1 MDTAVTAAI
10 EAWLND
16 PAIEEPDK
24 QEILDLQAGGNEAEL
39 IDRFYRDLEFGTGG
53 MRGVIAAGLN
63 RMNIY
68 TVGAAAQG
76 LANHLIK
83 QGKQAMKA
91 GVAIAYDCRRKSD
104 VFALRTASVLAGN
117 GITAYLFERLR
128 PTPELSFAVRYLGC
142 AAGVVV
148 TASHNPPEYN
158 GFKVYGA
165 DGCQVIA
172 PEDEQIIQEVRGV
185 GGFANVKSM
194 DPKEGG
200 EENLIKIIGGNI
212 DGPFLDAV
220 QTTILNRDACHAMG
234 KTLKV
239 IYSPLHGTGA
249 TLIPEALR
257 RREFEK
263 VIVVPEQAEP
273 DGEFPTV
280 ASPNPE
286 EPAAFELGIKLAEE
300 EDADLV
306 IATDPDA
313 DRMGI
318 AVPAENGRFEPLT
331 GNQIM
336 ALMAWYICEQRKKT
350 AKLPRNAAVITTIVS
365 GDLMKEIARS
375 YGVEVIE
382 VLTGFKY
389 IGAKIREF
397 EEAGQPG
404 APSKTYIFGG
414 EESYGYMPATFTRDK
429 DAVTS
434 AAMIAEMTAVT
445 AEQGISLYDVL
456 VDLFGRFG
464 YFQEGTRNITLKG
477 KEGAD
482 QIQAIMAGLR
492 DSPPASFGGVAVKTI
507 ADIQTGQIKDVRSGD
522 VIGHY
527 GLPSSNVMLF
537 TLEDGTKVIGR
548 PSGTEPKIKFY
559 VLAREPGDDL
569 DKARAAATAKINAIF
584 KQIDQLT
591 QNTA

>member
-10 EAWLND
+10 DAWLNE

-24 QEILDLQAGGNEAEL
+24 QEIRDLLAAGDEKEL
-39 IDRFYRDLEFGTGG
+39 TDRFYRDLEFGTGG
-53 MRGVIAAGLN
+53 MRGVIGAGLN
-63 RMNIY
+63 RMNVY

-76 LANHLIK
+76 LANHIAK
-83 QGKQAMKA
+83 RGKEAMKA
-91 GVAIAYDCRRKSD
+91 GVAIACDCRRKSD

-128 PTPELSFAVRYLGC
+128 PTPELSFAVRHLGC

-172 PEDEQIIQEVRGV
+172 PEDEQIIREVRAV
-185 GGFANVKSM
+185 GGFGNIKLM

-200 EENLIKIIGGNI
+200 EENLIKIIGGNV
-212 DGPFLDAV
+212 DGPFLEAV
-220 QTTILNRDACHAMG
+220 QGTTLNRAACQDIG
-234 KTLKV
+234 KTLKIV
-239 IYSPLHGTGA
+239 FTPLHGTGV

-257 RREFEK
+257 RRGFEK

-273 DGEFPTV
+273 NGEFPTV
-280 ASPNPE
+280 VSPNPE
-286 EPAAFELGIKLAEE
+286 EPAAFKLGIELARS

-306 IATDPDA
+306 IGTDPDA

-318 AVPAENGRFEPLT
+318 AVATESGEFELLT

-336 ALMAWYICEQRKKT
+336 ALMTAYICEQRKKT
-350 AKLPRNAAVITTIVS
+350 AKLPANAVVITTIVS

-389 IGAKIREF
+389 IGARIREF
-397 EEAGQPG
+397 EQSGEPG

-434 AAMIAEMTAVT
+434 TAFVAEMAAVA
-445 AEQGISLYDVL
+445 AEQGVSLHDML
-456 VDLFGRFG
+456 LDLFRRFG
-464 YFQEGTRNITLKG
+464 YFQEGTKNITLKG
-477 KEGAD
+477 KEGAE
-482 QIQAIMAGLR
+482 QIQAMMAGLR
-492 DSPPASFGGVAVKTI
+492 ASPPSSFGGVAVKTI
-507 ADIQTGQIKDVRSGD
+507 ADLQTGQIKDARSGKVVGQYD
-522 VIGHY
+522 
-527 GLPSSNVMLF
+527 LPASNVMLF

-569 DKARAAATAKINAIF
+569 DQARAAAAAKIKAIYAD
-584 KQIDQLT
+584 IDKL
-591 QNTA
+591 AP